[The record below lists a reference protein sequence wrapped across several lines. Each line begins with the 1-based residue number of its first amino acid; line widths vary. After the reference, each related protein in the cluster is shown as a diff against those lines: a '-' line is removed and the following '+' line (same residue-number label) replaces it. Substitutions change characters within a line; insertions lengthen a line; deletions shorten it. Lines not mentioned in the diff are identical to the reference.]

1 MSIAPT
7 LQRYLTAENIQ
18 YDMIPHDPTMSSAR
32 TAEACRISGDRLA
45 KAIVLRRNAG
55 YMLAVLPAS
64 HHLRLSDLRDQLGD
78 NVEMANESEID
89 PLFPD
94 CAHGAV
100 PPVGPFYALP
110 PLGADT
116 TEAHRELT

>member
-18 YDMIPHDPTMSSAR
+18 YDMIPHDPPMSSAR
-32 TAEACRISGDRLA
+32 TAEAGRISGDRLA

-55 YMLAVLPAS
+55 YILAVLPAS

-78 NVEMANESEID
+78 DVEMAKESEID

-100 PPVGPFYALP
+100 SPLGACYALP
-110 PLGADT
+110 VIVAD
-116 TEAHRELT
+116 RI

>member
-45 KAIVLRRNAG
+45 KGGRVTSPYEAAT
-55 YMLAVLPAS
+55 M
-64 HHLRLSDLRDQLGD
+64 
-78 NVEMANESEID
+78 EI
-89 PLFPD
+89 
-94 CAHGAV
+94 
-100 PPVGPFYALP
+100 
-110 PLGADT
+110 
-116 TEAHRELT
+116 